1 MPNAA
6 RPAAASK
13 NLFMLSLR
21 RFIASFKTEAFLKF
35 TRDRYGDPICAINI
49 ADSARNTVS
58 EKQHLEAKCIARK
71 PVFYW
76 GFSDFRG
83 NPPVPLEAHD
93 FAGCMAIPP

>member
-35 TRDRYGDPICAINI
+35 THDRYGDPICAINI

-58 EKQHLEAKCIARK
+58 EKQHLEAKCITRK
-71 PVFYW
+71 LVFYW
-76 GFSDFRG
+76 GFFGFPREPAGSPG
-83 NPPVPLEAHD
+83 SHD